1 MDQAQPKMVASGTA
15 FVVARQQ
22 DSSALGRAYCNS
34 DILLAALRS
43 NMNNISWLLPM
54 ACRVLG
60 LVRLE
65 SSSMAEA
72 LLSVIVCKLGL
83 FIKAQGWPDSP
94 VIKLSNAERAVEPCA
109 LLHPCLP
116 SYC

>member
-1 MDQAQPKMVASGTA
+1 
-15 FVVARQQ
+15 
-22 DSSALGRAYCNS
+22 
-34 DILLAALRS
+34 
-43 NMNNISWLLPM
+43 
-54 ACRVLG
+54 
-60 LVRLE
+60 
-65 SSSMAEA
+65 MAEA

-83 FIKAQGWPDSP
+83 FIKALGLPDSL